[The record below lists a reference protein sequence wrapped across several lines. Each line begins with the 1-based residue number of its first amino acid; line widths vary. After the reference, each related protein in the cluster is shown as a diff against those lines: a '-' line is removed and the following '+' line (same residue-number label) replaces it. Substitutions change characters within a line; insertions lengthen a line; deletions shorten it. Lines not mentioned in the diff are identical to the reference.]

1 LFETLNLFK
10 KPQTSKLGE
19 ELDQLSK
26 LYLNPLS
33 SEKIKK
39 AINFADTAHDG
50 QYRKSG
56 EPFLM
61 HPINVGL
68 ILASLK
74 MDADTIIAGLL
85 HDVVEDCEIPLSKVR
100 QQFGKNVS
108 TLVNGV
114 TKLLQLDEKIKGDS
128 QAENFQKMALAT
140 AEDVRVV
147 IIKLADRLHNLK
159 TIEHLPREKQIKKS
173 RETLD
178 LYAPLAHQIGMHKMA
193 IELEDI
199 SFKTIHPIRHKMI
212 VDALKTNDLN
222 RKNLISRVKKAVRKK
237 FNDAKLNVKITGRE
251 KRIFSIYQ
259 KMKKKKSFS
268 DIYDVFA
275 FRIIVQ
281 KADDCYKSLGIIHNL
296 FTPITG
302 RFKDY
307 IAVPKI
313 NGYQAI
319 HTSVMTFDGV
329 PMEVQIQTDSMETFA
344 SYGIASHGLYKTNVS
359 DDLIQAKSRQLVQRL
374 IETKDRSSSSL
385 EFLENIKSDLS
396 GKDVYIFSPNGKIF
410 TLKSGS
416 TSIDYAY
423 AVHSSLGNYCLAC
436 EIDKKLAPLSTIL
449 KSGQTVEI
457 IKSKKKNVNP
467 DWLNHVVSSKA
478 VTEIKRQ
485 LKQMKISDAR
495 ALGKDLLEESLQDSG
510 IELKEYPNEQL
521 KEIFRIL
528 GARSLNQL
536 LVDIG
541 SGKRTSNLVSQSFS
555 EALRGKKKKMTQIAP
570 EIKIGSPKKY
580 GALKFPECCY
590 PVSGDPS
597 LALHTETGISI
608 HRNECKNLH
617 GFLNKP
623 GKCSNVVWEKEEASE
638 FLSSLNI
645 TLKNEPGVLADIA
658 KLISQNNSNIE
669 SVASNHL
676 DENFVEINIR
686 VLVSDLIHLNKIIEK
701 LQNHKRVTNVLR
713 QGP

>member
-1 LFETLNLFK
+1 MFETLNLFK

-396 GKDVYIFSPNGKIF
+396 GKDVYI
-410 TLKSGS
+410 
-416 TSIDYAY
+416 
-423 AVHSSLGNYCLAC
+423 
-436 EIDKKLAPLSTIL
+436 
-449 KSGQTVEI
+449 
-457 IKSKKKNVNP
+457 
-467 DWLNHVVSSKA
+467 
-478 VTEIKRQ
+478 
-485 LKQMKISDAR
+485 
-495 ALGKDLLEESLQDSG
+495 LLQ
-510 IELKEYPNEQL
+510 
-521 KEIFRIL
+521 
-528 GARSLNQL
+528 
-536 LVDIG
+536 
-541 SGKRTSNLVSQSFS
+541 
-555 EALRGKKKKMTQIAP
+555 
-570 EIKIGSPKKY
+570 
-580 GALKFPECCY
+580 
-590 PVSGDPS
+590 
-597 LALHTETGISI
+597 
-608 HRNECKNLH
+608 
-617 GFLNKP
+617 
-623 GKCSNVVWEKEEASE
+623 
-638 FLSSLNI
+638 
-645 TLKNEPGVLADIA
+645 
-658 KLISQNNSNIE
+658 
-669 SVASNHL
+669 
-676 DENFVEINIR
+676 
-686 VLVSDLIHLNKIIEK
+686 
-701 LQNHKRVTNVLR
+701 
-713 QGP
+713 